1 MPCCASSV
9 TFKLAYFFKFF
20 LRNKLEYKYMKI
32 LVVEDE
38 EKIARALQRG
48 LEQERFSVEIAL
60 DGAAGLAAA
69 EADEYDIIILDRML
83 PEMDGMD
90 VCRALRD
97 ADNKTPI
104 LMLTAKD
111 QVRDRVAGLN
121 AGADDY
127 LVKPFAFEEL
137 LARLHALLR
146 RPNQTTDVVLKIA
159 DLELDPTSF
168 TVKRAGRQIKL
179 SAKEFALLEYLMRN
193 QGQVLSKDKII
204 DHVWEYDADVLPNNV
219 EVFIGYLRRKVDR
232 PFPGPELIHTARGF
246 GYSVGVEG
254 V

>member
-1 MPCCASSV
+1 
-9 TFKLAYFFKFF
+9 
-20 LRNKLEYKYMKI
+20 MKI

-48 LEQERFSVEIAL
+48 LEQERFSVEITL

-69 EADEYDIIILDRML
+69 EADEYDVIILDRML
-83 PEMDGMD
+83 PEMDGME
-90 VCRALRD
+90 VCRRLRD
-97 ADNKTPI
+97 GGNKTPI

-137 LARLHALLR
+137 LARLYALLR
-146 RPNQTTDVVLKIA
+146 RPNQATDVVLKIA

-168 TVKRAGRQIKL
+168 TAKRAGKPIKL

-193 QGQVLSKDKII
+193 EGQVLSKEKII

-219 EVFIGYLRRKVDR
+219 EVFIGYLRRKIDQ
-232 PFPGPELIHTARGF
+232 PFSGPDLIHTARGF

-254 V
+254 E

>member
-1 MPCCASSV
+1 
-9 TFKLAYFFKFF
+9 
-20 LRNKLEYKYMKI
+20 MKI

-48 LEQERFSVEIAL
+48 LEQERFSVEITL

-69 EADEYDIIILDRML
+69 EADEYDVIILDRML

-90 VCRALRD
+90 VCRQLRD
-97 ADNKTPI
+97 GGNKTPI

-146 RPNQTTDVVLKIA
+146 RPNQATDVVLKIA

-168 TVKRAGRQIKL
+168 TAKRAGKLIKL

-193 QGQVLSKDKII
+193 EGQVLSKEKII

-219 EVFIGYLRRKVDR
+219 EVFIGYLRRKIDQ
-232 PFPGPELIHTARGF
+232 PFSGPDLIHTARGF
-246 GYSVGVEG
+246 GYSVGAEG
-254 V
+254 E

>member
-1 MPCCASSV
+1 
-9 TFKLAYFFKFF
+9 
-20 LRNKLEYKYMKI
+20 MKI

-69 EADEYDIIILDRML
+69 EADEYDVVVLDRML
-83 PEMDGMD
+83 PEMDGME
-90 VCRALRD
+90 VCRTLRG
-97 ADNKTPI
+97 AGNKTPI

-146 RPNQTTDVVLKIA
+146 RPNQAADVVLRVA

-168 TVKRAGRQIKL
+168 TAKRAGRLIKL

-193 QGQVLSKDKII
+193 EGQVLSKEKII

-219 EVFIGYLRRKVDR
+219 EVFIGYLRRKVDQ
-232 PFPGPELIHTARGF
+232 PFSGPNLIHTARGF
-246 GYSVGVEG
+246 GYSVGAHDAAS
-254 V
+254 

>member
-1 MPCCASSV
+1 
-9 TFKLAYFFKFF
+9 
-20 LRNKLEYKYMKI
+20 MKI

-69 EADEYDIIILDRML
+69 EADEYDVIVLDRML

-90 VCRALRD
+90 VCRTLRE
-97 ADNKTPI
+97 AGNKTPI

-146 RPNQTTDVVLKIA
+146 RPNQTTDVVLKVA

-168 TVKRAGRQIKL
+168 TAKRAGRLIKL

-193 QGQVLSKDKII
+193 QGQVLSKEKII

-219 EVFIGYLRRKVDR
+219 EVFIGYLRRKVDQ
-232 PFPGPELIHTARGF
+232 PFSGPALIHTARGF
-246 GYSVGVEG
+246 GYSVGVETT
-254 V
+254 

>member
-1 MPCCASSV
+1 MRS
-9 TFKLAYFFKFF
+9 
-20 LRNKLEYKYMKI
+20 MKI

-69 EADEYDIIILDRML
+69 EADEYDVIVLDRML
-83 PEMDGMD
+83 PEMDGME
-90 VCRALRD
+90 VCRTLRD
-97 ADNKTPI
+97 AGNKTPI

-146 RPNQTTDVVLKIA
+146 RPNQAADVVLKVA

-168 TVKRAGRQIKL
+168 TAKRAGRLIKL

-193 QGQVLSKDKII
+193 EGQVLSKEKII

-219 EVFIGYLRRKVDR
+219 EVFIGYLRRKVDQ
-232 PFPGPELIHTARGF
+232 PFSGQNLIHTARGF
-246 GYSVGVEG
+246 GYSVGVDG
-254 V
+254 A

>member
-1 MPCCASSV
+1 
-9 TFKLAYFFKFF
+9 
-20 LRNKLEYKYMKI
+20 MKI

-48 LEQERFSVEIAL
+48 LEQERFSVEITL

-69 EADEYDIIILDRML
+69 EADEYDVIILDRML

-90 VCRALRD
+90 VCRQLRD
-97 ADNKTPI
+97 GGNKTPI

-146 RPNQTTDVVLKIA
+146 RPNQATDVVLKIA

-168 TVKRAGRQIKL
+168 TAKRAGKPIKL

-193 QGQVLSKDKII
+193 EGQVLSKEKII

-219 EVFIGYLRRKVDR
+219 EVFIGYLRRKIDQ
-232 PFPGPELIHTARGF
+232 PFSGPDLIHTARGF

-254 V
+254 E

>member
-1 MPCCASSV
+1 
-9 TFKLAYFFKFF
+9 
-20 LRNKLEYKYMKI
+20 MKI

-69 EADEYDIIILDRML
+69 EADEYDVIVLDRML
-83 PEMDGMD
+83 PEMDGME
-90 VCRALRD
+90 VCRTLRG
-97 ADNKTPI
+97 AGNKTPI

-137 LARLHALLR
+137 LARLYALLR
-146 RPNQTTDVVLKIA
+146 RPSQTTDVVLKVA

-168 TVKRAGRQIKL
+168 TAKRAGRLIKL

-193 QGQVLSKDKII
+193 EGQVLSKEKII

-219 EVFIGYLRRKVDR
+219 EVFIGYLRRKVDQ
-232 PFPGPELIHTARGF
+232 PFSGPNLIHTARGF
-246 GYSVGVEG
+246 GYSVGAHDAAS
-254 V
+254 

>member
-1 MPCCASSV
+1 
-9 TFKLAYFFKFF
+9 
-20 LRNKLEYKYMKI
+20 MKI

-69 EADEYDIIILDRML
+69 EADEYDVIVLDRML
-83 PEMDGMD
+83 PEMDGME
-90 VCRALRD
+90 VCRTLRG
-97 ADNKTPI
+97 AGNKTPI

-137 LARLHALLR
+137 LARLYALLR
-146 RPNQTTDVVLKIA
+146 RPSQTTDVVLKVA
-159 DLELDPTSF
+159 DLELDPASF
-168 TVKRAGRQIKL
+168 TAKRAGRLIKL

-193 QGQVLSKDKII
+193 EGQVLSKEKII

-219 EVFIGYLRRKVDR
+219 EVFIGYLRRKVDQ
-232 PFPGPELIHTARGF
+232 PFSGPNLIHTARGF
-246 GYSVGVEG
+246 GYSVGAHDAAS
-254 V
+254 

>member
-1 MPCCASSV
+1 
-9 TFKLAYFFKFF
+9 
-20 LRNKLEYKYMKI
+20 MKI

-69 EADEYDIIILDRML
+69 EADEYDVIVLDRML
-83 PEMDGMD
+83 PEMDGME
-90 VCRALRD
+90 VCRTLRE
-97 ADNKTPI
+97 AGNKTPI

-146 RPNQTTDVVLKIA
+146 RPSQTTDVVLKVA
-159 DLELDPTSF
+159 DLELDPASF
-168 TVKRAGRQIKL
+168 TAKRAGRLIKL

-193 QGQVLSKDKII
+193 EGQVLSKEKII

-219 EVFIGYLRRKVDR
+219 EVFIGYLRRKVDQ
-232 PFPGPELIHTARGF
+232 PFSGPNLIHTARGF
-246 GYSVGVEG
+246 GYSVGAHDAAS
-254 V
+254 

>member
-1 MPCCASSV
+1 
-9 TFKLAYFFKFF
+9 
-20 LRNKLEYKYMKI
+20 MKI

-69 EADEYDIIILDRML
+69 EADEYDVIVLDRML
-83 PEMDGMD
+83 PEMDGME
-90 VCRALRD
+90 VCRTLRE
-97 ADNKTPI
+97 AGNKTPI

-146 RPNQTTDVVLKIA
+146 RPSQTTDVVLKVA
-159 DLELDPTSF
+159 DLELDPASF
-168 TVKRAGRQIKL
+168 TAKRAGRLIKL

-193 QGQVLSKDKII
+193 EGQVLSKEKII

-219 EVFIGYLRRKVDR
+219 EVFIGYLRRKVDQ
-232 PFPGPELIHTARGF
+232 PFTGPNLIHTARGF
-246 GYSVGVEG
+246 GYSVGAHDAAS
-254 V
+254 

>member
-1 MPCCASSV
+1 
-9 TFKLAYFFKFF
+9 
-20 LRNKLEYKYMKI
+20 MKI

-69 EADEYDIIILDRML
+69 EADEYDVIVLDRML
-83 PEMDGMD
+83 PEMDGME
-90 VCRALRD
+90 VCRTLRG
-97 ADNKTPI
+97 AGNKTPI

-137 LARLHALLR
+137 LARLYALLR
-146 RPNQTTDVVLKIA
+146 RPSQTTDVVLKVA

-168 TVKRAGRQIKL
+168 TAKRAGRLIKL

-193 QGQVLSKDKII
+193 EGQVLSKEKII
-204 DHVWEYDADVLPNNV
+204 DHVCEYDADVLPNNV
-219 EVFIGYLRRKVDR
+219 EVFIGYLRRKVDQ
-232 PFPGPELIHTARGF
+232 PFSGPNLIHTARGF
-246 GYSVGVEG
+246 GYSVGAHDAAS
-254 V
+254 

>member
-1 MPCCASSV
+1 
-9 TFKLAYFFKFF
+9 
-20 LRNKLEYKYMKI
+20 MKI

-69 EADEYDIIILDRML
+69 EADEYDVVVLDRML
-83 PEMDGMD
+83 PEMDGME
-90 VCRALRD
+90 VCRTLRG
-97 ADNKTPI
+97 AGNKTPI

-146 RPNQTTDVVLKIA
+146 RPNQAADVVLKLA

-168 TVKRAGRQIKL
+168 TAKRAGRLIKL

-193 QGQVLSKDKII
+193 EGQVLSKEKII

-219 EVFIGYLRRKVDR
+219 EVFIGYLRRKVDQ
-232 PFPGPELIHTARGF
+232 PFSGPNLIHTARGF
-246 GYSVGVEG
+246 GYSVGAHDAAS
-254 V
+254 

>member
-1 MPCCASSV
+1 
-9 TFKLAYFFKFF
+9 
-20 LRNKLEYKYMKI
+20 MKI

-69 EADEYDIIILDRML
+69 EADEYDVIVLDRML
-83 PEMDGMD
+83 PEMDGME
-90 VCRALRD
+90 VCRTLRG
-97 ADNKTPI
+97 AGNKTPI

-137 LARLHALLR
+137 LARLYALLR
-146 RPNQTTDVVLKIA
+146 RPSQTTDVELKVA

-168 TVKRAGRQIKL
+168 TAKRAGRLIKL

-193 QGQVLSKDKII
+193 EGQVLSKEKII

-219 EVFIGYLRRKVDR
+219 EVFIGYLRRKVDQ
-232 PFPGPELIHTARGF
+232 PFSGPNLIHTARGF
-246 GYSVGVEG
+246 GYSVGAHDAAS
-254 V
+254 

>member
-1 MPCCASSV
+1 
-9 TFKLAYFFKFF
+9 
-20 LRNKLEYKYMKI
+20 MKI

-69 EADEYDIIILDRML
+69 EADEYDVIVLDRML

-90 VCRALRD
+90 VCRTLRE
-97 ADNKTPI
+97 AGNKTPI

-146 RPNQTTDVVLKIA
+146 RPNQTTDVVLKVA

-168 TVKRAGRQIKL
+168 TAKRAGRPIKL

-193 QGQVLSKDKII
+193 QGQVLSKEKII

-219 EVFIGYLRRKVDR
+219 EVFIGYLRRKVDQ
-232 PFPGPELIHTARGF
+232 PFSGPDLIHTARGF
-246 GYSVGVEG
+246 GYSVGVE
-254 V
+254 VA

>member
-1 MPCCASSV
+1 
-9 TFKLAYFFKFF
+9 
-20 LRNKLEYKYMKI
+20 MKI

-48 LEQERFSVEIAL
+48 LEQERFSVEITL

-69 EADEYDIIILDRML
+69 EADEYDVIILDRML

-90 VCRALRD
+90 VCRQLRD
-97 ADNKTPI
+97 GGNKTPI

-146 RPNQTTDVVLKIA
+146 RPNQATDVVLKIA

-168 TVKRAGRQIKL
+168 TAKRAGKPIKL

-193 QGQVLSKDKII
+193 EGQVLSKEKII

-219 EVFIGYLRRKVDR
+219 EVFIGYLRRKIDQ
-232 PFPGPELIHTARGF
+232 PFSGPDLIHTARGF
-246 GYSVGVEG
+246 GYSVGAEG
-254 V
+254 E

>member
-1 MPCCASSV
+1 
-9 TFKLAYFFKFF
+9 
-20 LRNKLEYKYMKI
+20 MKI
-32 LVVEDE
+32 LLIEDE
-38 EKIARALQRG
+38 KKLARALQRG
-48 LEQERFSVEIAL
+48 LEQERFSVEVAL

-69 EADEYDIIILDRML
+69 EAADYDLIVLDRML

-90 VCRALRD
+90 VCRALREGGD
-97 ADNKTPI
+97 KTPI

-137 LARLHALLR
+137 LARLRALLR
-146 RPNQTTDVVLKIA
+146 RPSQATDTVLKVA
-159 DLELDPTSF
+159 DLELNPTTF
-168 TVKRAGRQIKL
+168 TVRRAGKNIKL

-193 QGQVLSKDKII
+193 VGQISSKEKII

-219 EVFIGYLRRKVDR
+219 EVFIGYLRRKIDQ
-232 PFPGPELIHTARGF
+232 PFSAPALIHTARGF
-246 GYSVGVEG
+246 GYSIGTNQK
-254 V
+254 

>member
-1 MPCCASSV
+1 
-9 TFKLAYFFKFF
+9 
-20 LRNKLEYKYMKI
+20 MKI
-32 LVVEDE
+32 LVIEDE

-48 LEQERFSVEIAL
+48 LEQERFSVEIVF

-69 EADEYDIIILDRML
+69 EADGYDVIILDRML
-83 PEMDGMD
+83 PEMDGME
-90 VCRALRD
+90 VCRRLREAGD
-97 ADNKTPI
+97 TTPI

-146 RPNQTTDVVLKIA
+146 RPTQATDVILKVA
-159 DLELDPTSF
+159 DLELNPTAF
-168 TVKRAGRQIKL
+168 TAKRDGRTIKL

-193 QGQVLSKDKII
+193 EGQVLSKEKII

-219 EVFIGYLRRKVDR
+219 EVFIGYLRRKIDK
-232 PFPGPELIHTARGF
+232 PFSGPNLIRTARGF
-246 GYSVGVEG
+246 GYSVGTEHA
-254 V
+254 

>member
-1 MPCCASSV
+1 
-9 TFKLAYFFKFF
+9 
-20 LRNKLEYKYMKI
+20 MKI
-32 LVVEDE
+32 LFIEDE
-38 EKIARALQRG
+38 KKLARALQRG
-48 LEQERFSVEIAL
+48 LEQERFSVEVAL

-69 EADEYDIIILDRML
+69 EAADYDLIVLDRML

-90 VCRALRD
+90 VCRALREGGD
-97 ADNKTPI
+97 KTPI

-137 LARLHALLR
+137 LARLRALLR
-146 RPNQTTDVVLKIA
+146 RPSQATDTVLKVA
-159 DLELDPTSF
+159 DLELNPTTF
-168 TVKRAGRQIKL
+168 TVRRAGKNIKL

-193 QGQVLSKDKII
+193 VGQISSKEKII

-219 EVFIGYLRRKVDR
+219 EVFIGYLRRKIDQ
-232 PFPGPELIHTARGF
+232 PFSAPALIHTTRGF
-246 GYSVGVEG
+246 GYSIGAG
-254 V
+254 QK

>member
-1 MPCCASSV
+1 
-9 TFKLAYFFKFF
+9 
-20 LRNKLEYKYMKI
+20 MKV
-32 LVVEDE
+32 LVIEDE

-48 LEQERFSVEIAL
+48 LEQERFSAEIAP

-69 EADEYDIIILDRML
+69 EADEYDVIILDRML
-83 PEMDGMD
+83 PEMDGME
-90 VCRALRD
+90 VCRSLRASGD
-97 ADNKTPI
+97 KTPI

-137 LARLHALLR
+137 LARIRALLR
-146 RPNQTTDVVLKIA
+146 RPSQATDTILRVS
-159 DLELDPTSF
+159 DLELDPVSF
-168 TVKRAGRQIKL
+168 QVRRGGKNIKL

-193 QGQVLSKDKII
+193 VGRVLSKDKII

-219 EVFIGYLRRKVDR
+219 EVFIGYLRRKIDT
-232 PFPGPELIHTARGF
+232 PFEGPNIIHTSRGF
-246 GYSVGVEG
+246 GYSVSEDSHGES
-254 V
+254 

>member
-1 MPCCASSV
+1 
-9 TFKLAYFFKFF
+9 
-20 LRNKLEYKYMKI
+20 MKI

-69 EADEYDIIILDRML
+69 EADEYDVVVLDRML
-83 PEMDGMD
+83 PEMDGME
-90 VCRALRD
+90 VCRTLRG
-97 ADNKTPI
+97 AGNKTPI

-146 RPNQTTDVVLKIA
+146 RPSQTTDVVLKVA
-159 DLELDPTSF
+159 DLELDPASF
-168 TVKRAGRQIKL
+168 TAKRAGRLIKL

-193 QGQVLSKDKII
+193 EGQVLSKEKII

-219 EVFIGYLRRKVDR
+219 EVFIGYLRRKVDQ
-232 PFPGPELIHTARGF
+232 PFSGPNLIHTARGF
-246 GYSVGVEG
+246 GYSVGAHDAAS
-254 V
+254 